1 MKLGRYEILEELG
14 RGGFGI
20 VYRARDSVLGRL
32 VALKVLHSQLTVDP
46 GFIGRFE
53 QEARLAAQLDHPNL
67 VPVHDLGQEDGRYF
81 IAMGL
86 MAGGSLKD
94 RLKGGALPEEQVHDV
109 LPQILRGLEVI
120 HGNGIIHRDLKPGNI
135 LFDQY
140 EIARISD
147 LGFAKALHADSS
159 VSLSMTGGMIGTPA
173 YMAPEIWRGK
183 PASPQSDIYS
193 LGCIIHEMLTGQT
206 LFEGET
212 PAESMTK
219 HLVDRPQYKHTL
231 PEGWHELL
239 DKCLAMDPNDRYPCV
254 QAISEAYDKLLS
266 DSGSEQEAELHNEI
280 EKTPLRERLQSLIGG
295 RESPTVKKKAAED
308 DSHQVE
314 APGEQAPIIEEDGQV
329 PEAATQQIAQT
340 ADEKR
345 TEELQALP
353 EKKDDRKWMLFASLG
368 ILAISLIVLSFSLL
382 KGRNRYAPVPV
393 ANETPTRTATQ
404 KPTET
409 PTKPPSKTPTRTP
422 DLSFGIGS
430 IMTRETD
437 GMEMVFVPAGEF
449 EMGGND
455 ADAWDDEKPAHTVY
469 LDSYWIDKYEVS
481 NAQYA
486 KCVAAGDCTKP
497 SYTKS
502 YTRSNYYGNP
512 EYDDYPVI
520 YVNWNQARAYCQWAG
535 GDLPTEAQWEKAA
548 RGTDGRTYPWGN
560 QSPTSSLANYA
571 WNTGDT
577 SPVTDYEA
585 GASPYGALNM
595 AGNVREWVNDWYGSN
610 YYSTSPTRNPSGPS
624 SGEYRVLR
632 GGSWYYNRRG
642 DIRAAYRVNVDPAG
656 TYNGRGFRCVLP
668 QP

>member
-430 IMTRETD
+430 IMTR
-437 GMEMVFVPAGEF
+437 
-449 EMGGND
+449 
-455 ADAWDDEKPAHTVY
+455 
-469 LDSYWIDKYEVS
+469 
-481 NAQYA
+481 
-486 KCVAAGDCTKP
+486 
-497 SYTKS
+497 
-502 YTRSNYYGNP
+502 
-512 EYDDYPVI
+512 
-520 YVNWNQARAYCQWAG
+520 
-535 GDLPTEAQWEKAA
+535 
-548 RGTDGRTYPWGN
+548 
-560 QSPTSSLANYA
+560 
-571 WNTGDT
+571 
-577 SPVTDYEA
+577 
-585 GASPYGALNM
+585 
-595 AGNVREWVNDWYGSN
+595 
-610 YYSTSPTRNPSGPS
+610 
-624 SGEYRVLR
+624 
-632 GGSWYYNRRG
+632 
-642 DIRAAYRVNVDPAG
+642 
-656 TYNGRGFRCVLP
+656 
-668 QP
+668 